1 MHLHWI
7 SLAVALLV
15 SVAIILIGILY
26 LLKTRG
32 VAQGFGL
39 PMPEERRN
47 IDWWLRLKGVRDV
60 VSGAV
65 VLATMHWGDLRILG
79 IVLCIEAFTALG
91 DMSVILAAK
100 GSTKAAF
107 GMHGL
112 TAAVMIAAAIPLI
125 MGVA

>member
-1 MHLHWI
+1 MHWL
-7 SLAVALLV
+7 SFGVALLV
-15 SVAIILIGILY
+15 SAAIIVIGILY
-26 LLKTRG
+26 LLNPRG

-39 PMPEERRN
+39 PMPEEGRN
-47 IDWWLRLKGVRDV
+47 IAWWLRLKGVRDI

-65 VLATMHWGDLRILG
+65 VLATMHWGDTRILG
-79 IVLCIEAFTALG
+79 IVLFIEAFTALG
-91 DMSVILAAK
+91 DMSVILAAR